1 MHIRCRKRLWAGY
14 IDAASSHRFVSIF
27 SGACYACAPSFDQ
40 RVSVVQSASS
50 TPTTQPVGTAGA
62 AATTTDAPA
71 RFFARLAAS
80 LGDGSFV
87 KLVLARPAGG
97 EEGLERVLV
106 REVTLRGQPHLSFVY
121 RYTTRDITKNLP
133 LTEAIEAVQM
143 LAGAAFRNLHLHTR
157 TAELQL
163 AYGKKGKSTLRV
175 GRLTVAMEPAADQSG
190 PEEAGAPSM
199 ADRPPA
205 NAAHNRAKHRMLTL
219 DRPFLVDLGVT
230 TADHQ
235 LVPAMSRKWKQINKF
250 IEIFDRALMASR
262 LRDASEVRVVDFGS
276 GKGYLTFAVH
286 DYLSAGLG
294 RSAQVMGVELREAL
308 TNLCNTAAARLEHP
322 GLTFR
327 QGDVRQF
334 APQPIDVM
342 IALHA
347 CDVATDFAIH
357 MGIRAGAEIIM
368 CAPCCHKEIRPQLLS
383 PHPIRA
389 VLRHGVHLGQEAEMI
404 TDSLRVLL
412 LEAQGYDAQ
421 VFEFVSLEHTSK
433 NKMILAVRRARPHDA
448 APVLAQIEEVKAFY
462 GIRAHCLETL
472 LQADTGA

>member
-1 MHIRCRKRLWAGY
+1 MVQF
-14 IDAASSHRFVSIF
+14 ASSS
-27 SGACYACAPSFDQ
+27 AAPSAAPA
-40 RVSVVQSASS
+40 SAAPS
-50 TPTTQPVGTAGA
+50 
-62 AATTTDAPA
+62 DAPA

-80 LGDGSFV
+80 LDDGSFA
-87 KLVLARPAGG
+87 KLVLGRYAGD

-106 REVTLRGQPHLSFVY
+106 RAVTLRGQPHLSFVY

-133 LTEAIEAVQM
+133 VAEAIEAVQA
-143 LAGAAFRNLHLHTR
+143 LAGVSFRNLHLQAG

-175 GRLTVAMEPAADQSG
+175 GRLTTAAEPASSAAG
-190 PEEAGAPSM
+190 PQAGALSAVSEAAP
-199 ADRPPA
+199 ADG
-205 NAAHNRAKHRMLTL
+205 AHNRAKHRMLTL
-219 DRPFLVDLGVT
+219 ERPFLVDLGVT
-230 TADHQ
+230 TADHR
-235 LVPAMSRKWKQINKF
+235 LVPAMARKWKQINRF
-250 IEIFDRALMASR
+250 IEIFERALMASR
-262 LRDASEVRVVDFGS
+262 LREAAEVRVVDFGS

-308 TNLCNTAAARLEHP
+308 TNLCNAAAARLEHP

-334 APQPIDVM
+334 APQAIDVM

-433 NKMILAVRRARPHDA
+433 NKMILAVRRARPQDA

-462 GIRAHCLETL
+462 GIREHCLETL
-472 LQADTGA
+472 LQADAGT

>member
-1 MHIRCRKRLWAGY
+1 MPGAVSGV
-14 IDAASSHRFVSIF
+14 ASGDDPLH
-27 SGACYACAPSFDQ
+27 
-40 RVSVVQSASS
+40 
-50 TPTTQPVGTAGA
+50 TAGA
-62 AATTTDAPA
+62 PASPAASDAPE
-71 RFFARLAAS
+71 RFFARLSAS
-80 LGDGSFV
+80 LDDGSFV
-87 KLVLARPAGG
+87 KLVLGRHAGT
-97 EEGLERVLV
+97 EEALERVFV
-106 REVTLRGQPHLSFVY
+106 RVVSLRGQPHLSFVY

-133 LTEAIEAVQM
+133 LNEAVEAVRG
-143 LAGAAFRNLHLHTR
+143 LAGTEFRNLHLQTR

-175 GRLTVAMEPAADQSG
+175 GRLTAAPDVRPDATSDATSAEPDAD
-190 PEEAGAPSM
+190 APLAQ
-199 ADRPPA
+199 ADPTAQPA
-205 NAAHNRAKHRMLTL
+205 DGAHNRAKHRMLTL

-235 LVPAMSRKWKQINKF
+235 LVPAMSRKWKQINRF

-308 TNLCNTAAARLEHP
+308 TSLCNAAAARLEHP

-448 APVLAQIEEVKAFY
+448 APLLAQIEEVKAFY
-462 GIRAHCLETL
+462 GIREHCLETL
-472 LQADTGA
+472 LQADTGT

>member
-1 MHIRCRKRLWAGY
+1 MPLHL
-14 IDAASSHRFVSIF
+14 SF
-27 SGACYACAPSFDQ
+27 SRACHVRVALFDQ
-40 RVSVVQSASS
+40 RIFVVQFASS
-50 TPTTQPVGTAGA
+50 SSAAYPVAPAETG
-62 AATTTDAPA
+62 DAPA
-71 RFFARLAAS
+71 RFFTRLSAS
-80 LGDGSFV
+80 VGDGSFV
-87 KLVLARPAGG
+87 KLVLGRHVGD

-106 REVTLRGQPHLSFVY
+106 RAVMLRGAPHLSFVY

-133 LTEAIEAVQM
+133 VAEAIAAVRM
-143 LAGAAFRNLHLHTR
+143 LAGATFRNLHLQTR

-175 GRLTVAMEPAADQSG
+175 GRLTATAALAADQAG
-190 PEEAGAPSM
+190 PEEEGTLLVADGAP
-199 ADRPPA
+199 AH
-205 NAAHNRAKHRMLTL
+205 AAHNRAKHRMLTL

-262 LRDASEVRVVDFGS
+262 LRDATEVRVVDFGS

-308 TNLCNTAAARLEHP
+308 TSLCNAAAARLEHP

-383 PHPIRA
+383 PHPIQA

-462 GIRAHCLETL
+462 GIREHCLETL
-472 LQADTGA
+472 LQADTGT